1 MKIENGYSVKPS
13 ELIASFEQEADGYYD
28 EYDKKKHF
36 KISYDL
42 RPDEIKLGLKRFQK
56 ENRQKRRYLY
66 IALCLVVVLVNFY
79 DMVFRHNISPYNYF
93 FIGASFAVIY
103 IIIYTPILHRNN
115 IAKAVANEKLKFSMR
130 FYDDLIYIKQSEG
143 SNRIPYTSL
152 DNKFIEDDKK
162 FMVICSDQSM
172 YIVPKRCLN
181 DEKIE
186 KIREYAKKFE
196 ERYIVETKGVN

>member
-1 MKIENGYSVKPS
+1 MKIENGDSVKPS

-28 EYDKKKHF
+28 EYDKKKYF
-36 KISYDL
+36 KVSYDL

-56 ENRQKRRYLY
+56 ETRKKRRYLY
-66 IALCLVVVLVNFY
+66 IALCLVVVLINFY
-79 DMVFRHNISPYNYF
+79 DMVCRHNISPYNYF

-152 DNKFIEDDKK
+152 DNKFIEDDEK

-181 DEKIE
+181 DDKIA
-186 KIREYAKKFE
+186 KIKEYAKKFE
-196 ERYIVETKGVN
+196 ERYILETKGAN